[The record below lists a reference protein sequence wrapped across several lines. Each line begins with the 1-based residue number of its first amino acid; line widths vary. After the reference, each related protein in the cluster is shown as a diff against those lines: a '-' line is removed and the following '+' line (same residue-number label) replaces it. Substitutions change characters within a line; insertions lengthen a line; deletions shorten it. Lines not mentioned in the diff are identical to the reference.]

1 MSSAAVPAADRF
13 DWFADVVAQ
22 ELVSTSIKSEHARD
36 FRAEAAVLDLGCV
49 QVKQLGYAPLHSR
62 RTAAHVRSSDPEQ
75 YQLGLVTSGSTWVAQ
90 NRHDSGPFSGELV
103 LWDTSRPF
111 ESGVLGTQPLRV
123 VILSIPRT
131 ALPLRPDRVDRVLAE
146 RIPADRGMGAI
157 LAQYMRSL
165 AEHGEECAPA
175 ELEQLG
181 SVALD
186 LAGACLAGRLG
197 AEDELSE
204 ESRTRA
210 LLARID
216 TFIGHNLGDP
226 ELTPSVVAAR
236 HSLSLRRLQ
245 MLFRERGESVAAAVR
260 RRRLE
265 RCREDLTDPAQCAVP
280 VHTVAL
286 RWGFTNASVFSRL
299 FRETYGASPS
309 EFRRTAAEAAGTFKP
324 AARIVND
331 SCAQRTRRDPEPS

>member
-1 MSSAAVPAADRF
+1 MWSMMSSAAVPAADRF
-13 DWFADVVAQ
+13 EWFADVVAQ
-22 ELVSTSIKSEHARD
+22 ELVSTAIKSEHALD
-36 FRAEAAVLDLGCV
+36 FRAEAAVLDLGSV

-75 YQLGLVTSGSTWVAQ
+75 YQLGLVTSGTTWVAQ
-90 NRHDSGPFSGELV
+90 NRHDSGPFSGDLV

-111 ESGVLGTQPLRV
+111 ESGVLGTQPLHV
-123 VILSIPRT
+123 VLLSLPRT
-131 ALPLRPDRVDRVLAE
+131 ALPLRSDRVERLLAE

-165 AEHGEECAPA
+165 AAHGEECAPV

-186 LAGACLAGRLG
+186 LAGACLAAQIG
-197 AEDELSE
+197 AADELSE

-226 ELTPSVVAAR
+226 ELSPSAVAAR
-236 HSLSLRRLQ
+236 HSMSLRRLQ
-245 MLFRERGESVAAAVR
+245 LLFRERGESVAAMIR
-260 RRRLE
+260 RRRLQH
-265 RCREDLTDPAQCAVP
+265 CREDLADPGQLAVP

-299 FRETYGASPS
+299 FRDTYGASPS
-309 EFRRTAAEAAGTFKP
+309 EFRRVAVEETAAGTGGGGT
-324 AARIVND
+324 A
-331 SCAQRTRRDPEPS
+331 

>member
-1 MSSAAVPAADRF
+1 MWSVISSAAVPAADRF
-13 DWFADVVAQ
+13 DWFSDVVAQ
-22 ELVSTSIKSEHARD
+22 QLVSTSIRSEHAGD
-36 FRAEAAVLDLGCV
+36 FQAEAAVLDLGCV
-49 QVKQLGYAPLHSR
+49 QVSQFGYAPLRAR

-75 YQLGLVTSGSTWVAQ
+75 YQLGLVTSGSMWIAQ
-90 NRHDSGPFSGELV
+90 NRHDSGPFSGDLV
-103 LWDTSRPF
+103 LWDTSHPF
-111 ESGVLGTQPLRV
+111 ESGVPGTEPVRA
-123 VILSIPRT
+123 VILSLPRT

-165 AEHGEECAPA
+165 AAHGEECAPA

-186 LAGACLAGRLG
+186 LAGACLAGRIG

-210 LLARID
+210 LLTRID

-226 ELTPSVVAAR
+226 ELSPSVVADR
-236 HSLSLRRLQ
+236 HSMSLRRLQ
-245 MLFRERGESVAAAVR
+245 LLFRERGESVAATIR

-265 RCREDLTDPAQCAVP
+265 RCREDLADPGQPAVP

-299 FRETYGASPS
+299 FRDTYGASPS
-309 EFRRTAAEAAGTFKP
+309 EFRRAVAEEAAAGATP
-324 AARIVND
+324 GAAPG
-331 SCAQRTRRDPEPS
+331 ATA

>member
-1 MSSAAVPAADRF
+1 MVSSAAVPAADRF
-13 DWFADVVAQ
+13 DWFSDVVAQ
-22 ELVSTSIKSEHARD
+22 QLVSTSIRSEHARD
-36 FRAEAAVLDLGCV
+36 FRAEAAVLDLGSV
-49 QVKQLGYAPLHSR
+49 QVKQLGYAPLRSR

-75 YQLGLVTSGSTWVAQ
+75 YQLGLVTSGSSWVEQ
-90 NRHDSGPFSGELV
+90 NRYASGPLSGDLV

-111 ESGVLGTQPLRV
+111 ESGVLGTEPLRV

-131 ALPLRPDRVDRVLAE
+131 ALPLRSDRVERLLAE

-157 LAQYMRSL
+157 LAQFMRSL
-165 AEHGEECAPA
+165 AVHGEECGPG

-204 ESRTRA
+204 EARTRA

-226 ELTPSVVAAR
+226 ELSPSVVAAR

-245 MLFRERGESVAAAVR
+245 LLFRERGESVAAAIR

-265 RCREDLTDPAQCAVP
+265 RCREDLAEPGQLAVP
-280 VHTVAL
+280 VHAVAL
-286 RWGFTNASVFSRL
+286 RRGFTNASVFSRL
-299 FRETYGASPS
+299 FRDTYGVSPS
-309 EFRRTAAEAAGTFKP
+309 GFRRAAVREAEAAREC
-324 AARIVND
+324 AAR
-331 SCAQRTRRDPEPS
+331 EE

>member
-1 MSSAAVPAADRF
+1 MWSVMSSAAVPAADRF
-13 DWFADVVAQ
+13 DWFSDVVAQ
-22 ELVSTSIKSEHARD
+22 QLVSTSIRSEHAGD
-36 FRAEAAVLDLGCV
+36 IQAEAAVLDLGCV
-49 QVKQLGYAPLHSR
+49 QVSQLGYAPLRAR
-62 RTAAHVRSSDPEQ
+62 R
-75 YQLGLVTSGSTWVAQ
+75 
-90 NRHDSGPFSGELV
+90 
-103 LWDTSRPF
+103 F
-111 ESGVLGTQPLRV
+111 ESGVPGTDPVRA
-123 VILSIPRT
+123 VILSLPRT

-165 AEHGEECAPA
+165 AAHGEECAPA

-186 LAGACLAGRLG
+186 LAGACLAGQIG
-197 AEDELSE
+197 AEEELSE

-226 ELTPSVVAAR
+226 GLSPSAVAAR
-236 HSLSLRRLQ
+236 HSMSLRRLQ
-245 MLFRERGESVAAAVR
+245 LLFRERGESVAATIR
-260 RRRLE
+260 RRRL
-265 RCREDLTDPAQCAVP
+265 RHCREDLADPGQLSVP

-299 FRETYGASPS
+299 FRDTYGASPS
-309 EFRRTAAEAAGTFKP
+309 EFRRAAAEEAAAEAAADTR
-324 AARIVND
+324 AD
-331 SCAQRTRRDPEPS
+331 CTAQRPSCLPDCLTA

>member
-1 MSSAAVPAADRF
+1 MWSVISSAAVPAADRF
-13 DWFADVVAQ
+13 DWFSDVVAQ
-22 ELVSTSIKSEHARD
+22 QLVSTSIRSEHAGD
-36 FRAEAAVLDLGCV
+36 FEAEAAVLDLGCV
-49 QVKQLGYAPLHSR
+49 QVSRFGYAPLRAR

-75 YQLGLVTSGSTWVAQ
+75 YQLGLVTSGSMWIAQ
-90 NRHDSGPFSGELV
+90 NRHDSGPFSGDLV
-103 LWDTSRPF
+103 LWDTSHPF
-111 ESGVLGTQPLRV
+111 ESGVPGTEPVRA
-123 VILSIPRT
+123 VILSLPRT

-165 AEHGEECAPA
+165 AAHGEECAPA

-186 LAGACLAGRLG
+186 LAGACLAGQIG

-226 ELTPSVVAAR
+226 ELSPSVVAAR
-236 HSLSLRRLQ
+236 HSMSLRRLQ
-245 MLFRERGESVAAAVR
+245 LLFRERGESVAATIR

-265 RCREDLTDPAQCAVP
+265 HCREDLAEPGQLTGP

-299 FRETYGASPS
+299 FRDTYGASPS
-309 EFRRTAAEAAGTFKP
+309 EFRRAAADQAAAG
-324 AARIVND
+324 AA
-331 SCAQRTRRDPEPS
+331 SGAGAGGTA